1 VTFSPVVIG
10 RDPSCA
16 VVLNDPEVSFTHC
29 ELRADRHGVLLRD
42 LGSRNGTFVNTVRV
56 REGLLTA
63 QCALQLGAS
72 LVLFEPAKREHVEVS
87 SDDRLGD
94 LVGVS
99 AKIRLLF
106 RQLREVAPTD
116 LSVLITG
123 ETGTGKELV
132 AKAIHENSRRS
143 GGPFIVVNCTT
154 IPGELAESHLFGY
167 EKGAFTG
174 ADRRTEG
181 AFHAAHGGTMFL
193 DELGEL
199 PVDLQRKLL
208 RAIED
213 RRIQRVGTTAFEE
226 VDVRVVAAT
235 LQNLGDMMNTGR
247 FRRDLF
253 FRVAQVRLE
262 LPPLRERREDII
274 PIVKALCA
282 RTARPE
288 RTQEVI
294 TLVTETLRQH
304 DWPGNVRELANVVRV
319 VVELPPGAESLSTVL
334 PAAAGGEV
342 AGPASPFSEAKR
354 AAILAFESGYFARL
368 VEATGG
374 NVSEMARR
382 SGMERHHVRAFLR
395 KHGLAPK

>member
-1 VTFSPVVIG
+1 
-10 RDPSCA
+10 
-16 VVLNDPEVSFTHC
+16 
-29 ELRADRHGVLLRD
+29 
-42 LGSRNGTFVNTVRV
+42 
-56 REGLLTA
+56 
-63 QCALQLGAS
+63 
-72 LVLFEPAKREHVEVS
+72 
-87 SDDRLGD
+87 
-94 LVGVS
+94 
-99 AKIRLLF
+99 
-106 RQLREVAPTD
+106 
-116 LSVLITG
+116 
-123 ETGTGKELV
+123 
-132 AKAIHENSRRS
+132 
-143 GGPFIVVNCTT
+143 
-154 IPGELAESHLFGY
+154 
-167 EKGAFTG
+167 
-174 ADRRTEG
+174 
-181 AFHAAHGGTMFL
+181 MFL

-342 AGPASPFSEAKR
+342 AGPASPFSEA
-354 AAILAFESGYFARL
+354 
-368 VEATGG
+368 
-374 NVSEMARR
+374 M
-382 SGMERHHVRAFLR
+382 
-395 KHGLAPK
+395 